1 MWEYK
6 VAYGLGLKE
15 LQREVNKLLSE
26 GWMIEGNLTVLPLGT
41 NLQAFQTLTR
51 YVDV

>member
-6 VAYGLGLKE
+6 VVYGLGLRE
-15 LQREVNKLLSE
+15 LEREVNKFLSE
-26 GWMIEGNLTVLPLGT
+26 GWVVEGSLTVLPLGG

>member
-6 VAYGLGLKE
+6 VAYGLGVSE
-15 LQREVNKLLSE
+15 LEREVNKLLAE
-26 GWMIEGNLTVLPLGT
+26 GWMVEGQLIIIPIRT